1 MKGSLY
7 SNTINNPL
15 LAQRKGQ
22 GSAQCRAIQRNQ
34 EKLGVKCGVETIR
47 TTPLNGF
54 SCFVLFFFHI
64 INTNKFFQCLFFPL
78 KKKMFAFCVS
88 HEVGETQT
96 KAFHGFSLLL

>member
-7 SNTINNPL
+7 SNTINKPL

-34 EKLGVKCGVETIR
+34 EKLGEKCGVETIR

-64 INTNKFFQCLFFPL
+64 INTNKFFQCLFFSL
-78 KKKMFAFCVS
+78 KKRCFLFVS
-88 HEVGETQT
+88 LT
-96 KAFHGFSLLL
+96 K